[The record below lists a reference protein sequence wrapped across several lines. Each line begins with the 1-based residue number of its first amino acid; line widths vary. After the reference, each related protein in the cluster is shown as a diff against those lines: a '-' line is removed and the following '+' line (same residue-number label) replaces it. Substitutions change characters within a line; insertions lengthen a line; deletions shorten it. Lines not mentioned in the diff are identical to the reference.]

1 MDSLFT
7 MYLPDHYF
15 AETEDITREGII
27 GTYVHG
33 NEPAHHVPYLYN
45 FAGAPWKTQELI
57 RRILPLQYKPTPDGL
72 GGNDDCGQMSAWYIF
87 SALGFYPVAPGS
99 GSYEIGSP
107 IIHHAVL
114 PLENGRQ
121 LRITVQHQS
130 EKNIYVKQVLV
141 NGKPIAGTSIAH
153 DDLMQGGEIVF
164 VMTDKKTA
172 QRLAEKLN

>member
-1 MDSLFT
+1 
-7 MYLPDHYF
+7 
-15 AETEDITREGII
+15 
-27 GTYVHG
+27 
-33 NEPAHHVPYLYN
+33 
-45 FAGAPWKTQELI
+45 
-57 RRILPLQYKPTPDGL
+57 
-72 GGNDDCGQMSAWYIF
+72 
-87 SALGFYPVAPGS
+87 
-99 GSYEIGSP
+99 
-107 IIHHAVL
+107 L